1 MSIERTCREAL
12 GENDEWFTNRNT
24 PGAFIEFNL
33 RFETY
38 SPNDIRALPFYL
50 SVESCDEI
58 KAACD
63 RFLASRG
70 KLTGR
75 DYAKHI
81 NKKHYDI

>member
-12 GENDEWFTNRNT
+12 GEADGLFHLRQTSSGLERR
-24 PGAFIEFNL
+24 L

-38 SPNDIRALPFYL
+38 SPSDIRALPFYL

-70 KLTGR
+70 KLTGK

-81 NKKHYDI
+81 NKKHYEY